1 MQDLKTSMATN
12 LKQMIYGKIF
22 STVLLFCLTGFVC
35 YFLRTKTV
43 FFLTKSYVVSDDQ
56 KTAACNI

>member
-35 YFLRTKTV
+35 YFLRTKIV
-43 FFLTKSYVVSDDQ
+43 FF
-56 KTAACNI
+56 